1 MVAMLT
7 GTEELDFGA
16 LIPPMDTVMGW
27 IELALRVA
35 VMAGPLLMLGFGL
48 LFLLAPPKEANY
60 GLGFRCW
67 WGMAS
72 LESWQFTQR
81 VAGMVWAG
89 LGAVLTIVM
98 ALISNGFRDL
108 DPVDMAQRAGVCLI
122 WELVLVAIAWIVI
135 NVIVIK
141 NFDKDGFRRGQ
152 EEE

>member
-1 MVAMLT
+1 MVAMLA
-7 GTEELDFGA
+7 GTEDFDLGS
-16 LIPPMDTVMGW
+16 LIPPLDTVMGW

-60 GLGFRCW
+60 GIGFRCW

-81 VAGMVWAG
+81 IAGMIWAG

-98 ALISNGFRDL
+98 ALIGNGFRDL
-108 DPVDMAQRAGVCLI
+108 DPVDMAMRAGTCVIC
-122 WELVLVAIAWIVI
+122 ELVLVIIAWITI

-141 NFDKDGFRRGQ
+141 NFDKDGYRR
-152 EEE
+152 EK

>member
-7 GTEELDFGA
+7 GTEDFDFSG
-16 LIPPMDTVMGW
+16 LIPPLDTVMGW

-60 GLGFRCW
+60 GVGFRCW

-81 VAGMVWAG
+81 IAGMVWAG

-98 ALISNGFRDL
+98 SLIGNGFRDM
-108 DPVDMAQRAGVCLI
+108 DPVDMAQRAGICVIC
-122 WELVLVAIAWIVI
+122 ELVLVVIAWVAI

-141 NFDKDGFRRGQ
+141 NFDKDGYRR
-152 EEE
+152 EK